1 MKNYAHEE
9 AYHFACTIDVNNAS
23 NSILKELEITK
34 DVVVAPSLKCSQG
47 FYATKKDW
55 KATKMREYAT

>member
-1 MKNYAHEE
+1 LKNYAHEE

-47 FYATKKDW
+47 FYATKKD
-55 KATKMREYAT
+55 